1 MSSVN
6 PYGIIPSRLTA
17 DGQAFTGRALVKAI
31 CYMHSTGATGTIKFY
46 NKVGAPGESDTPVCE
61 IDIVGVGTNTFY
73 VPEPGVLIT
82 EGLYVGVPS
91 NTSLN
96 IFYERA

>member
-6 PYGIIPSRLTA
+6 PYGIFPKRLA
-17 DGQAFTGRALVKAI
+17 ANGQAFTGRALVKAI
-31 CYMHSTGATGTIKFY
+31 CYMHSTGSSGTFKFY
-46 NKVGAPGESDTPVCE
+46 NKVGAPGQGDVPVCE

-82 EGLYVGVPS
+82 EGLYVEVPAS
-91 NTSLN
+91 TSIN
-96 IFYERA
+96 IFYEVV